1 VGRRMEVKPLHKIA
15 FVSFLL
21 MGLSLSRST
30 LPLSSNVVWAQSSP
44 SATLTPSVSPA
55 NEPAQPPETASPH
68 STENSASMNDIP
80 LLLWI
85 ILGGLGLWSA
95 ILSFTTFRTIKWC
108 GEKVA
113 KNDQKIKDLESKNL
127 VLDQRI
133 SRRTAAIEE
142 LKGQLM
148 SYKKTLEVI
157 QLQSQPGT
165 KINPASYE
173 AQRQPSNDGYN
184 QPLSN
189 PGYAAGVSH
198 YAQSTPVAKADWDS
212 IVQNFNSTPQLL
224 ESQIVE
230 SVSETE
236 ESVNNRRGNSKASV
250 LLKSA
255 SNYSYWIFTGGDR
268 SYWLTPK
275 ADLKINPVNFDTF
288 QALFESQDYQPG
300 CKVYLVKP
308 AKVAQNSLS
317 GSWELLE
324 KGQVQFVR

>member
-1 VGRRMEVKPLHKIA
+1 MEVKPLHKIA
-15 FVSFLL
+15 CVSSLL
-21 MGLSLSRST
+21 IGLSLGVSS
-30 LPLSSNVVWAQSSP
+30 LPLSSNAVWAQSSP
-44 SATLTPSVSPA
+44 SLTPSESESTP
-55 NEPAQPPETASPH
+55 

-80 LLLWI
+80 PLLWI
-85 ILGGLGLWSA
+85 ILSSLGLWSA

-113 KNDQKIKDLESKNL
+113 KNDRKIKDLESKNL
-127 VLDQRI
+127 ALDQRI
-133 SRRTAAIEE
+133 GRRTAVIEE

-148 SYKKTLEVI
+148 SYKKTLEVV

-173 AQRQPSNDGYN
+173 AKQQPSNYGYN
-184 QPLSN
+184 QSLSN
-189 PGYAAGVSH
+189 PDYAASVPN
-198 YAQSTPVAKADWDS
+198 YAQSSPTAKTDWDS

-230 SVSETE
+230 SISETE

-250 LLKSA
+250 FLKSA
-255 SNYSYWIFTGGDR
+255 SNYSYWIFAGDDR